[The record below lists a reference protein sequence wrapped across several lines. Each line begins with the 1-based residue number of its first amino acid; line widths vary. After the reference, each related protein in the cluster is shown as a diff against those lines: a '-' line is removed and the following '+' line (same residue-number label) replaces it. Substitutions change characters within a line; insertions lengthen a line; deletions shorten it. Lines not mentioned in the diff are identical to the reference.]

1 MFATRRVPFI
11 FLFTFVLLI
20 GSLNQPL
27 LGQNRPTDAKSDK
40 DSTKTPKKPKTFH
53 EIITDSAQ
61 SMMGIVNVH
70 TVDDK
75 RYFEIPESLFGRD
88 IMTVTRMSKT
98 PTGAGYGGEQ
108 ANRQVIQYSD
118 LIGLSIYPYLFG
130 EIGLR
135 GEANPADTLPADWL
149 SRWAMLDPSKPFAI
163 TETAYIAQDLKM
175 DTFGIEITGS
185 EQHQAAY
192 VQRLLNEA
200 ARLNAEF
207 VIWFIMRDYDQFV
220 TTIESFG
227 IPSEAFLIW
236 RDTGLIN
243 EAGQGRPAFEI
254 WQDWLALPL
263 VIGTNQAHSDS

>member
-1 MFATRRVPFI
+1 VPSLPLPEPWQGRTFDDPMVIEAFLNHARYMIGQFQPDYFAYGIEVTCANRGSDDRAFQQFINFAEQVYTILKAEYPDLPIFATI
-11 FLFTFVLLI
+11 CALSLENDDLNDLL
-20 GSLNQPL
+20 
-27 LGQNRPTDAKSDK
+27 
-40 DSTKTPKKPKTFH
+40 
-53 EIITDSAQ
+53 E
-61 SMMGIVNVH
+61 
-70 TVDDK
+70 
-75 RYFEIPESLFGRD
+75 
-88 IMTVTRMSKT
+88 
-98 PTGAGYGGEQ
+98 

-263 VIGTNQAHSDS
+263 VTGTNQAHSDS